1 MQTENPSN
9 QAFEEKMKKGHQKE
23 ASKEAL
29 QKELKKEVNMQI
41 KDSKDIKID
50 ELVNDLKRLQADFQ
64 NHCKRVEQE
73 KKEFIEYASSGV
85 LCKILTIVDELEIAI
100 HNMKNTEDQKGTH
113 MILNKMKKILAEE
126 GVTEIACKGQKFD
139 PYRHEV
145 ILYEDGKEDGI
156 ILDEIQKGYQI
167 KQKILRYPK
176 VKVSRNE
183 TNSDSNT
190 ETKSQPNKNNE
201 KNTEGE

>member
-1 MQTENPSN
+1 MQTENPSKK
-9 QAFEEKMKKGHQKE
+9 AFEEKMKKEHQKD
-23 ASKEAL
+23 ASKEIL
-29 QKELKKEVNMQI
+29 QKELKNEINMQA

-50 ELVNDLKRLQADFQ
+50 ELVNDIKRLQADFQ
-64 NHCKRVEQE
+64 NHCKRIEQE
-73 KKEFIEYASSGV
+73 KKEFTEYASSGV
-85 LCKILTIVDELEIAI
+85 LCKILTIVDELEIALR
-100 HNMKNTEDQKGTH
+100 NMKNAEDQKGIQIVLTK
-113 MILNKMKKILAEE
+113 LKKILTEE
-126 GVTEIACKGQKFD
+126 GVTEMICKGQKFD

-183 TNSDSNT
+183 SNEAKPQT
-190 ETKSQPNKNNE
+190 NKNNE
-201 KNTEGE
+201 TKMEGE